1 MNMVRELRIKKG
13 IQAKQL
19 AIEIGVSN
27 ATVSD
32 WEHGKKNPTGKRLK
46 RLAEFFGVD
55 EGFVLGYGLENHDLF
70 VPENPAISGK
80 SETDQIVERLLDKLD
95 AQPKTA
101 EARIISD
108 ALDRMPP
115 ADREKVLNMLKAV
128 YSEYFPDQKGEL
140 A

>member
-19 AIEIGVSN
+19 ALEIGVST

-32 WEHGKKNPTGKRLK
+32 WEHQRKNPTGERLK
-46 RLAEFFGVD
+46 KLAEYFAVD
-55 EGFVLGYGLENHDLF
+55 EGFILGYGRENASLF
-70 VPENPAISGK
+70 VPDGQIEK
-80 SETDQIVERLLDKLD
+80 SQTEQIIDRLMERLDGKP
-95 AQPKTA
+95 QTS

-108 ALDRMPP
+108 ALDRMPKSE
-115 ADREKVLNMLKAV
+115 REKALNMLKAV
-128 YSEYFPDQKGEL
+128 YSEYFDEKEQM